1 MHNYIMRSSA
11 EHKPIETETY
21 IINYP
26 SMANL
31 SFSNLE
37 FIHSLQRYKPSIKV
51 AFTKRSM
58 NMNILVIGANGNAG
72 RRIVEKAL
80 KAGHQVTGVVR
91 REGAI
96 EGIPTIVK
104 DALQLTKQELT
115 QFDVVVNATSAFTP
129 DTYHLQTD
137 LTLLLVKALANT
149 NTRLI
154 VVGGAGS
161 LFVDED
167 HTVQLYDT
175 PDFPA
180 EFLGLAKAQGNA
192 IDILRKFSNVD
203 WTFFSPAPIFDAE
216 GAESNDY
223 VIGNET
229 VILNKEG
236 QPYISY
242 ETYAQ
247 ILVDEI
253 NNHKFGRQRFT
264 AVQN

>member
-1 MHNYIMRSSA
+1 MKSSA
-11 EHKPIETETY
+11 EHKPIETE
-21 IINYP
+21 IHINNYP
-26 SMANL
+26 SMANVQ
-31 SFSNLE
+31 FSNLE
-37 FIHSLQRYKPSIKV
+37 FTHLLQRYKPSSKV

-96 EGIPTIVK
+96 EGIQTIVK

-129 DTYHLQTD
+129 DAYHLQTD

-149 NTRLI
+149 NMRLI

-161 LFVDED
+161 LYVDED

-175 PDFPA
+175 PDFP
-180 EFLGLAKAQGNA
+180 EEYLGLAKAQGNA

-203 WTFFSPAPIFDAE
+203 WTFFSPAADFDE
-216 GAESNDY
+216 KGVESKDY
-223 VIGNET
+223 ILGNENF
-229 VILNKEG
+229 ILNKDG
-236 QPYISY
+236 NSYISY

-253 NNHKFGRQRFT
+253 NNHKFSRQRFT

>member
-1 MHNYIMRSSA
+1 MKSSA
-11 EHKPIETETY
+11 EHKPIETE
-21 IINYP
+21 IHINNYP
-26 SMANL
+26 SMANVQ
-31 SFSNLE
+31 FSNLE
-37 FIHSLQRYKPSIKV
+37 FTHLLQRYKPSSKV

-96 EGIPTIVK
+96 EAIPTIVK

-129 DTYHLQTD
+129 NAYHLQTD

-161 LFVDED
+161 LYVDED

-175 PDFPA
+175 PDFP
-180 EFLGLAKAQGNA
+180 EEYLGLAKAQGNA

-203 WTFFSPAPIFDAE
+203 WTFFSPAADFDE
-216 GAESNDY
+216 KGVESKDY
-223 VIGNET
+223 ILGNENF
-229 VILNKEG
+229 ILNKDG
-236 QPYISY
+236 DSYISY

-253 NNHKFGRQRFT
+253 NNHKFSRQRFT

>member
-1 MHNYIMRSSA
+1 MMRSSA
-11 EHKPIETETY
+11 EHKPIETE
-21 IINYP
+21 IHINNYP
-26 SMANL
+26 SMANVQ
-31 SFSNLE
+31 FSNLE
-37 FIHSLQRYKPSIKV
+37 FTHLLQRYKPSSKV

-58 NMNILVIGANGNAG
+58 NMNILVIGANGKAG
-72 RRIVEKAL
+72 HRIVEKAL

-96 EGIPTIVK
+96 EAIPTIVK

-129 DTYHLQTD
+129 NAYHLQTD

-161 LFVDED
+161 LYVDED

-175 PDFPA
+175 PDFP
-180 EFLGLAKAQGNA
+180 EEYLGLAKAQGNA

-203 WTFFSPAPIFDAE
+203 WTFFSPAADFDE
-216 GAESNDY
+216 KGVESKDY
-223 VIGNET
+223 VLGNENF
-229 VILNKEG
+229 ILNKDG
-236 QPYISY
+236 DSYISY

-253 NNHKFGRQRFT
+253 NNHKFSRQRFT

>member
-1 MHNYIMRSSA
+1 MRSSA
-11 EHKPIETETY
+11 EHKPIETE
-21 IINYP
+21 IHISNYV
-26 SMANL
+26 SMTNVQ
-31 SFSNLE
+31 FSNLE
-37 FIHSLQRYKPSIKV
+37 FTHLLQRYKPSSKV

-129 DTYHLQTD
+129 DAYHLQTD

-161 LFVDED
+161 LYVDED

-175 PDFPA
+175 PDFP
-180 EFLGLAKAQGNA
+180 EEYLGLAKAQGNA

-203 WTFFSPAPIFDAE
+203 WTFFSPAADFDE
-216 GAESNDY
+216 KGVESKDY
-223 VIGNET
+223 ILGNENF
-229 VILNKEG
+229 ILNKDG
-236 QPYISY
+236 NSYISY

-253 NNHKFGRQRFT
+253 NNHKFSRQRFT

>member
-1 MHNYIMRSSA
+1 MRSI
-11 EHKPIETETY
+11 KETFTTRR
-21 IINYP
+21 II
-26 SMANL
+26 
-31 SFSNLE
+31 
-37 FIHSLQRYKPSIKV
+37 
-51 AFTKRSM
+51 
-58 NMNILVIGANGNAG
+58 MNILVIGANGNAG

-129 DTYHLQTD
+129 DTYHLPAD

-154 VVGGAGS
+154 AIGGAGN
-161 LFVDED
+161 LYVDED
-167 HTVQLYDT
+167 HTVQLNDT
-175 PDFPA
+175 PEFPK
-180 EFLGLAKAQGNA
+180 EFLARSKTHGKSD
-192 IDILRKFSNVD
+192 DILRKFSNVD
-203 WTFFSPAPIFDAE
+203 WTMFTPPPILDVE
-216 GAESNDY
+216 GPESNDY
-223 VIGNET
+223 VLGNEN

-236 QPYISY
+236 KPYLSY
-242 ETYAQ
+242 ATFAQ

-253 NNHKFGRQRFT
+253 NNHKFSHQRFT

>member
-1 MHNYIMRSSA
+1 MRSSA

-80 KAGHQVTGVVR
+80 KVGHQVTGVVR

-104 DALQLTKQELT
+104 DALQLTKEELT

-137 LTLLLVKALANT
+137 LSLLLVKALANT

-161 LFVDED
+161 LYVDED

-242 ETYAQ
+242 KTYAQ

>member
-1 MHNYIMRSSA
+1 MH
-11 EHKPIETETY
+11 
-21 IINYP
+21 
-26 SMANL
+26 
-31 SFSNLE
+31 
-37 FIHSLQRYKPSIKV
+37 SIKET
-51 AFTKRSM
+51 FTKRRII
-58 NMNILVIGANGNAG
+58 MNILVIGANGNAG
-72 RRIVEKAL
+72 RLIVEKAL

-129 DTYHLQTD
+129 DTYHLPAD

-154 VVGGAGS
+154 AIGGAGS
-161 LFVDED
+161 LYVDED
-167 HTVQLYDT
+167 HTVQLNDT
-175 PDFPA
+175 PEFPK
-180 EFLGLAKAQGNA
+180 EFLARSKTHGKSD
-192 IDILRKFSNVD
+192 DILRKFSNVD
-203 WTFFSPAPIFDAE
+203 WTMFTPPPILDAE
-216 GAESNDY
+216 GPESNDY
-223 VIGNET
+223 VLGNEN

-236 QPYISY
+236 KPYISY
-242 ETYAQ
+242 ATFAQ

-253 NNHKFGRQRFT
+253 NNHKFGCQRFT

>member
-1 MHNYIMRSSA
+1 
-11 EHKPIETETY
+11 
-21 IINYP
+21 
-26 SMANL
+26 
-31 SFSNLE
+31 
-37 FIHSLQRYKPSIKV
+37 
-51 AFTKRSM
+51 
-58 NMNILVIGANGNAG
+58 MNILVIGANGNAG
-72 RRIVEKAL
+72 HRIVKKAL

-91 REGAI
+91 CEGAI

-129 DTYHLQTD
+129 DTYHLPAD

-154 VVGGAGS
+154 AIGGAGS
-161 LFVDED
+161 LYVDED
-167 HTVQLYDT
+167 HTVQLNDT
-175 PDFPA
+175 PEFPK
-180 EFLGLAKAQGNA
+180 EFLARSKTHGKSD
-192 IDILRKFSNVD
+192 DILRKFSNVD
-203 WTFFSPAPIFDAE
+203 WTMFTPPPILDAE
-216 GAESNDY
+216 GPESNDY
-223 VIGNET
+223 VLGNEN

-236 QPYISY
+236 KPYISY
-242 ETYAQ
+242 ATFAQ

>member
-1 MHNYIMRSSA
+1 
-11 EHKPIETETY
+11 
-21 IINYP
+21 
-26 SMANL
+26 
-31 SFSNLE
+31 
-37 FIHSLQRYKPSIKV
+37 
-51 AFTKRSM
+51 
-58 NMNILVIGANGNAG
+58 MNILVIGANGNAG

-129 DTYHLQTD
+129 DTYHLPAD

-154 VVGGAGS
+154 AIGGAGS
-161 LFVDED
+161 LYVDED
-167 HTVQLYDT
+167 HTVQLNDT
-175 PDFPA
+175 PEFPK
-180 EFLGLAKAQGNA
+180 EFLARSKTHGKSD
-192 IDILRKFSNVD
+192 DILRKFSNVD
-203 WTFFSPAPIFDAE
+203 WTMFPPPPILDVE
-216 GAESNDY
+216 GPKSNDY
-223 VIGNET
+223 VLGNEN

-236 QPYISY
+236 NPYISY
-242 ETYAQ
+242 ATFAQ

>member
-1 MHNYIMRSSA
+1 MFG
-11 EHKPIETETY
+11 T
-21 IINYP
+21 
-26 SMANL
+26 L
-31 SFSNLE
+31 
-37 FIHSLQRYKPSIKV
+37 YKRRKHI
-51 AFTKRSM
+51 
-58 NMNILVIGANGNAG
+58 NILVIGANGNAG

-80 KAGHQVTGVVR
+80 KAGHQVSGVVR

-129 DTYHLQTD
+129 DTYHLPAD

-154 VVGGAGS
+154 AIGGAGS
-161 LFVDED
+161 LYVDED
-167 HTVQLYDT
+167 HTVQLNDT
-175 PDFPA
+175 PEFPK
-180 EFLGLAKAQGNA
+180 EFLARSKTHGKSD
-192 IDILRKFSNVD
+192 DILRKFSNVD
-203 WTFFSPAPIFDAE
+203 WTMFTPPPILDAE
-216 GAESNDY
+216 GPESDDY
-223 VIGNET
+223 VLGNEN

-236 QPYISY
+236 KPYISY
-242 ETYAQ
+242 ATFAQ

-253 NNHKFGRQRFT
+253 NNHKFSRQRFT

>member
-1 MHNYIMRSSA
+1 
-11 EHKPIETETY
+11 
-21 IINYP
+21 
-26 SMANL
+26 
-31 SFSNLE
+31 
-37 FIHSLQRYKPSIKV
+37 
-51 AFTKRSM
+51 
-58 NMNILVIGANGNAG
+58 MNILVIGANGNAG

-129 DTYHLQTD
+129 DTYHLPAD

-154 VVGGAGS
+154 AIGGAGS
-161 LFVDED
+161 LYVDED
-167 HTVQLYDT
+167 HTVQLNDT
-175 PDFPA
+175 PEFPP
-180 EFLGLAKAQGNA
+180 EFLVRSKTHANSD
-192 IDILRKFSNVD
+192 DILRKFSNVD
-203 WTFFSPAPIFDAE
+203 WTMFTPPPILDAE
-216 GAESNDY
+216 GPESNDY
-223 VIGNET
+223 VLGNEN

-236 QPYISY
+236 KPYISY
-242 ETYAQ
+242 ATFAQ

>member
-1 MHNYIMRSSA
+1 MRSSA
-11 EHKPIETETY
+11 EHKPIETETH
-21 IINYP
+21 ISNFA
-26 SMANL
+26 SMTNL
-31 SFSNLE
+31 QFSNLE
-37 FIHSLQRYKPSIKV
+37 FTHSLQRHKPPIKV
-51 AFTKRSM
+51 AFTKRRII
-58 NMNILVIGANGNAG
+58 MNILVIGANGNAG
-72 RRIVEKAL
+72 RRIVKKAL

-149 NTRLI
+149 STRLI

-161 LFVDED
+161 LYVDED

-253 NNHKFGRQRFT
+253 KNHKFSRQRFT

>member
-1 MHNYIMRSSA
+1 MRSSA
-11 EHKPIETETY
+11 EHKPIETE
-21 IINYP
+21 IHISNYV
-26 SMANL
+26 SMTNVQ
-31 SFSNLE
+31 FSNLE
-37 FIHSLQRYKPSIKV
+37 FTHLLQRYKPSSKV

-80 KAGHQVTGVVR
+80 KAGHQVTGVIR

-129 DTYHLQTD
+129 DAYHLQTD

-161 LFVDED
+161 LYVDED

-175 PDFPA
+175 PDFP
-180 EFLGLAKAQGNA
+180 EEYLGLAKAQGNA

-203 WTFFSPAPIFDAE
+203 WTFFSPAADFDE
-216 GAESNDY
+216 KGVESKDY
-223 VIGNET
+223 ILGNENF
-229 VILNKEG
+229 ILNKDG
-236 QPYISY
+236 NSYISY

-253 NNHKFGRQRFT
+253 NNHKFSRQRFT

>member
-1 MHNYIMRSSA
+1 MFG
-11 EHKPIETETY
+11 T
-21 IINYP
+21 
-26 SMANL
+26 L
-31 SFSNLE
+31 
-37 FIHSLQRYKPSIKV
+37 YKRRKH
-51 AFTKRSM
+51 
-58 NMNILVIGANGNAG
+58 MNILVIGANGNAG

-129 DTYHLQTD
+129 DTYHLPAD

-154 VVGGAGS
+154 AIGGAGS
-161 LFVDED
+161 LYVDED
-167 HTVQLYDT
+167 HTVQLNDT
-175 PDFPA
+175 PEFPK
-180 EFLGLAKAQGNA
+180 EFLARSKTHGKSD
-192 IDILRKFSNVD
+192 DILRKFSNVD
-203 WTFFSPAPIFDAE
+203 WTMFTPPPILDAE
-216 GAESNDY
+216 GPESNDY
-223 VIGNET
+223 VLGNEN

-236 QPYISY
+236 KPYLSY
-242 ETYAQ
+242 ATFAQ

>member
-1 MHNYIMRSSA
+1 
-11 EHKPIETETY
+11 
-21 IINYP
+21 
-26 SMANL
+26 
-31 SFSNLE
+31 
-37 FIHSLQRYKPSIKV
+37 
-51 AFTKRSM
+51 
-58 NMNILVIGANGNAG
+58 MNILVIGANGNAG
-72 RRIVEKAL
+72 RLIVEKAL

-91 REGAI
+91 RESAI

-104 DALQLTKQELT
+104 DALQLTKDELT
-115 QFDVVVNATSAFTP
+115 QFDVVVNAISAFTP
-129 DTYHLQTD
+129 ETYYLQTD
-137 LTLLLVKALANT
+137 LTLLLVKALAHT

-161 LFVDED
+161 LYVDED

-175 PDFPA
+175 PDFPS

-216 GAESNDY
+216 GPESNDY
-223 VIGNET
+223 VFSNEN

-236 QPYISY
+236 KPYISY
-242 ETYAQ
+242 ATFAQ

>member
-1 MHNYIMRSSA
+1 MFG
-11 EHKPIETETY
+11 T
-21 IINYP
+21 
-26 SMANL
+26 L
-31 SFSNLE
+31 
-37 FIHSLQRYKPSIKV
+37 YKRRKH
-51 AFTKRSM
+51 
-58 NMNILVIGANGNAG
+58 MNILVIGANGNAG

-129 DTYHLQTD
+129 DTYHLPAD

-154 VVGGAGS
+154 AIGGAGS
-161 LFVDED
+161 LYVDED
-167 HTVQLYDT
+167 HTVQLNDT
-175 PDFPA
+175 PEFPK
-180 EFLGLAKAQGNA
+180 EFLARSKTHGKSD
-192 IDILRKFSNVD
+192 DILRKFSNVD
-203 WTFFSPAPIFDAE
+203 WTMFTPPPILDAE
-216 GAESNDY
+216 GPESNDY
-223 VIGNET
+223 VLGNENI
-229 VILNKEG
+229 ILNKEG
-236 QPYISY
+236 KPYISY
-242 ETYAQ
+242 DTFAQ

>member
-1 MHNYIMRSSA
+1 
-11 EHKPIETETY
+11 
-21 IINYP
+21 
-26 SMANL
+26 
-31 SFSNLE
+31 
-37 FIHSLQRYKPSIKV
+37 
-51 AFTKRSM
+51 
-58 NMNILVIGANGNAG
+58 MNILVIGANGKAG
-72 RRIVEKAL
+72 HRIVEKAL

-115 QFDVVVNATSAFTP
+115 QFDVVINATSAFTP
-129 DTYHLQTD
+129 DTYHLPAD

-154 VVGGAGS
+154 AIGGAGS
-161 LFVDED
+161 LYVDED
-167 HTVQLYDT
+167 HTVQLNDT
-175 PDFPA
+175 PEFPP
-180 EFLGLAKAQGNA
+180 EFLVRSKTHGKSD
-192 IDILRKFSNVD
+192 DIFRKFSNVD
-203 WTFFSPAPIFDAE
+203 WTMFTPPPILDAE
-216 GAESNDY
+216 GPESNDY
-223 VIGNET
+223 VLGNEN

-236 QPYISY
+236 KPYISY
-242 ETYAQ
+242 ATFAQ

>member
-1 MHNYIMRSSA
+1 
-11 EHKPIETETY
+11 
-21 IINYP
+21 
-26 SMANL
+26 
-31 SFSNLE
+31 
-37 FIHSLQRYKPSIKV
+37 
-51 AFTKRSM
+51 
-58 NMNILVIGANGNAG
+58 MNILVIGANGNAG

-80 KAGHQVTGVVR
+80 KAGHQVTGLVR

-129 DTYHLQTD
+129 DTYHLPAD

-154 VVGGAGS
+154 AIGGAGS
-161 LFVDED
+161 LYVDED
-167 HTVQLYDT
+167 HTVQLNDT
-175 PDFPA
+175 PEFPK
-180 EFLGLAKAQGNA
+180 EFLARSKTHGKSD
-192 IDILRKFSNVD
+192 DILRKFSNVD

-216 GAESNDY
+216 GPESNDY
-223 VIGNET
+223 TIGTEEVI
-229 VILNKEG
+229 VNKEG
-236 QPYISY
+236 EPYISY
-242 ETYAQ
+242 KTYAQ

-253 NNHKFGRQRFT
+253 NNPKFGRQRFT

>member
-1 MHNYIMRSSA
+1 
-11 EHKPIETETY
+11 
-21 IINYP
+21 
-26 SMANL
+26 
-31 SFSNLE
+31 
-37 FIHSLQRYKPSIKV
+37 
-51 AFTKRSM
+51 
-58 NMNILVIGANGNAG
+58 MNILVIGANGKAG
-72 RRIVEKAL
+72 HRIVEKAL

-104 DALQLTKQELT
+104 DALQLTKKELT
-115 QFDVVVNATSAFTP
+115 QFDVVVNATSAF
-129 DTYHLQTD
+129 
-137 LTLLLVKALANT
+137 
-149 NTRLI
+149 
-154 VVGGAGS
+154 
-161 LFVDED
+161 
-167 HTVQLYDT
+167 T

-216 GAESNDY
+216 GPESNDY
-223 VIGNET
+223 IIGNET

-247 ILVDEI
+247 LLVDEI